1 MCPACVCSHHDYAC
15 TTLDNLLK
23 YFKSRSRDSDALRKI
38 LQSSTKAGEGK
49 TRSCNQNSAL
59 IAAKSGWAW
68 WRSGWCKTLLIARCL
83 KELMTCRP
91 LKIDPGNCA
100 PHVHEYRP
108 VLRFG
113 RENSHLC
120 TTFFCISSIWSM
132 CWSRWQWW
140 CFQVGCSAWWKQ
152 WTCLIWTPVSRPL

>member
-113 RENSHLC
+113 RENSHLN
-120 TTFFCISSIWSM
+120 TIFFVPITMIITNK
-132 CWSRWQWW
+132 R
-140 CFQVGCSAWWKQ
+140 F
-152 WTCLIWTPVSRPL
+152 T